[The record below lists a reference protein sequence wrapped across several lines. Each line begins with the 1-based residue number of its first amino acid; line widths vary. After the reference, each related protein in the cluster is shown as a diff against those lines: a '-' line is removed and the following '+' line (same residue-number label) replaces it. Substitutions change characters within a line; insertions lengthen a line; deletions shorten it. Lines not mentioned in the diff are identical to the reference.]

1 MPLSE
6 RIIKP
11 KVVQHFDRKHNK
23 THAQPSQ
30 DENEYENIISPYL
43 LVRVT
48 LEIIYMSKLNL
59 VIKQNEIG
67 GFQTFPAG
75 YMHSF

>member
-1 MPLSE
+1 M
-6 RIIKP
+6 
-11 KVVQHFDRKHNK
+11 FDRKHNK

-48 LEIIYMSKLNL
+48 LEIVIAFIY
-59 VIKQNEIG
+59 VFIAFI
-67 GFQTFPAG
+67 
-75 YMHSF
+75 